1 MSNQPAAA
9 ALEADIMAGLVDKK
23 QSQEETKTKVVE

>member
-1 MSNQPAAA
+1 
-9 ALEADIMAGLVDKK
+9 MAGFVDKK